1 MKPSIR
7 FGLLLLGLVI
17 CSCASFRS
25 PVNGLYNRESEMN
38 TGAEKVSV
46 LFVFRHYKQSMGY
59 DVVPKLTPPY
69 LDGFGQIFN
78 GALDEFSNIEKF
90 ETWTITASGLNDSR
104 ENAELN
110 DLKSQYDYVIDM
122 KFSRENSFVSMSIGT
137 LIEIGGLM
145 LIPYRFRNRYRAEVS
160 VSDNAGNL
168 LATYQR
174 EAHLDTWVQAFLLLV
189 YPFHNDQENGEELYL
204 ESMHDIFKQIE
215 SEQVLAAKVR

>member
-1 MKPSIR
+1 MKPSIQ

-25 PVNGLYNRESEMN
+25 PVSGLYNQQPEINKE
-38 TGAEKVSV
+38 AEKVSV
-46 LFVFRHYKQSMGY
+46 LFVFRHYKQSVGY
-59 DVVPKLTPPY
+59 DVVPKLSTPY
-69 LDGFGQIFN
+69 LNGFGQIFN

-90 ETWTITASGLNDSR
+90 ETWSLTANSINDSR

-122 KFSRENSFVSMSIGT
+122 KFSKENSFVSFSIGT
-137 LIEIGGLM
+137 LIEIGGLT
-145 LIPYRFRNRYRAEVS
+145 LIPYRFRDKYKAEFS

-168 LATYQR
+168 LATYNR
-174 EAHLDTWVQAFLLLV
+174 EAHLDTWVQAFLLVV

-204 ESMHDIFKQIE
+204 ECMHDIFRQIE
-215 SEQVLAAKVR
+215 SEGVLAKKAR